1 MKGGSAEKKMGL
13 FMATVI
19 VVVNMIG
26 TGIFLLPASMAT
38 IGSIS
43 IYGWIVATIGAT
55 ALAIVF
61 AMLGAQMP
69 KAGGPYAYAR
79 DTLGPYVG
87 FQTNYIYWV
96 SNLVGNIAVAA
107 TVTGYVVEL
116 FPVMKGTETICTV
129 AMIWIATAINI
140 AGPRCVG
147 LSTSWGT
154 MLAMVPLIFVA
165 VGGWVWFDADLFR
178 AGWNPHHESSWAAI
192 SASVPFALWAYMGIE
207 SAAVDS
213 EVIENPKRNVPLATI
228 LGLVIA
234 AVLYISTCV
243 VLMGIIPMDELAK
256 SSAPFSDAA
265 LRTIGPWAAVVIA
278 ICAVLKTGSSLI
290 GWTLNVSESA
300 RSAATDGLFPSVY
313 GKTDR
318 RGIPLGNFLIS
329 GVLMSLIVVATASP
343 SLNDQFNEIVNM
355 SVILV
360 VLPYLYSVVSYLDCE
375 WTFATSPARRWF
387 AVFIVI
393 VACGYCL
400 WVTLGSVENLTR
412 DALILLFLSVPLYP
426 IFKRGMKV
434 GPSLGAGQ

>member
-1 MKGGSAEKKMGL
+1 MGL

-38 IGSIS
+38 IGSVS

-61 AMLGAQMP
+61 AVLGSQMP

-129 AMIWIATAINI
+129 GIIWIATAINI

-147 LSTSWGT
+147 FSTSWAT

-165 VGGWVWFDADLFR
+165 VGGWFWFDGDLYL
-178 AGWNPHHESSWAAI
+178 AGWNPHHESDWTAI
-192 SASVPFALWAYMGIE
+192 SMSVPFALWAYMGIE

-213 EVIENPKRNVPLATI
+213 QVIENPRRNVPLATI

-234 AVLYISTCV
+234 AALYISTCV
-243 VLMGIIPMDELAK
+243 VLMGIIPMADLAK
-256 SSAPFSDAA
+256 SSAPFADAA
-265 LRTIGPWAAVVIA
+265 LRTIGPWGAVVIA

-300 RSAATDGLFPSVY
+300 RSAALDGLFPRVY
-313 GKTDR
+313 GQIDR

-375 WTFATSPARRWF
+375 WTFATSPLRRWF
-387 AVFIVI
+387 AIFVVA
-393 VACGYCL
+393 VACAYCL

-426 IFKRGMKV
+426 FFKRGMKV
-434 GPSLGAGQ
+434 GPTPDSPRES